1 MDEISPKS
9 ILTYQVIILVV
20 LVVLDKGTSLE
31 LTNGF
36 SFQKSTQSFKNSM
49 INLPEISEDPMEF
62 GNTQKKFSKVKTTQQ
77 GIFFLKFNSRGK
89 HVTSSLVKVSR
100 TLKGSLKKRVWNA
113 LEELAKGPT
122 GEEESKGVI
131 SGLPPG
137 FEFTKKIRLRD
148 GILHITLPEEFEENT
163 GKDLMKDRIDQLV
176 YTVMEFPEV
185 KGVKLNVEGK
195 NSAYMGSDNL
205 NIPGVLVKTER
216 RVLKIDK
223 ESF

>member
-31 LTNGF
+31 FTNGF

-62 GNTQKKFSKVKTTQQ
+62 GITQKKFSKVKTTQQ

-89 HVTSSLVKVSR
+89 YVTSSLVKIPR
-100 TLKGSLKKRVWNA
+100 TLKGTLKKRVWNA

-137 FEFTKKIRLRD
+137 FKFTKKIRLRD
-148 GILHITLPEEFEENT
+148 GILNITLPEGFEENT
-163 GKDLMKDRIDQLV
+163 GKELMKDRIDQLV

-185 KGVKLNVEGK
+185 KGVKLNIEGK
-195 NSAYMGSDNL
+195 NATYMGSDNL

-216 RVLKIDK
+216 RVLKIEK